1 MDALFYRLALLLIKM
16 FLDPVCDEV
25 ETGEQSTPVV
35 KPGYVLVDQIYQ
47 EFNTSI
53 IIWCF
58 DFRVVI
64 TISFEWL

>member
-1 MDALFYRLALLLIKM
+1 MYSRTHGSASLLIITIS
-16 FLDPVCDEV
+16 DPVCDEV
-25 ETGEQSTPVV
+25 EISEQTTPVV

-64 TISFEWL
+64 AISFE